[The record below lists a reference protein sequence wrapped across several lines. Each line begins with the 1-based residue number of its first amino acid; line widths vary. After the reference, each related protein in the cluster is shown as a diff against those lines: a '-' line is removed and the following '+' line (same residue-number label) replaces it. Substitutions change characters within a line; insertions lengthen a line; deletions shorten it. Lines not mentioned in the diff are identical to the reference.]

1 MTAFFSSINLPNI
14 KVTDQETLD
23 NGDIIVRVEC
33 LENGTHCKC
42 CGKHIIKRHSLNKI
56 IRLKHLPSCGDDVY
70 IESQLLR
77 NLLHLG
83 PPLLPQGPPHQNQ
96 QPQNLQHQNPFA
108 NDNLFK

>member
-1 MTAFFSSINLPNI
+1 MTTFSSPINLPNI

-56 IRLKHLPSCGDDVY
+56 IRLNNTFAKEYAGSENRFH
-70 IESQLLR
+70 SQQISVL
-77 NLLHLG
+77 
-83 PPLLPQGPPHQNQ
+83 
-96 QPQNLQHQNPFA
+96 
-108 NDNLFK
+108 D